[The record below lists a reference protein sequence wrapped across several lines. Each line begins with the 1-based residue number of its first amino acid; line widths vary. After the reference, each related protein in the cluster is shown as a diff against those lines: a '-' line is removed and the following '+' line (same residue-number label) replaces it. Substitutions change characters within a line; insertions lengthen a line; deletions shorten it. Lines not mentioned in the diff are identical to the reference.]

1 MGQIPLLGRYEI
13 LYIQAVPELS
23 NHILYANDVLSFYKE
38 EIAGEQANFIH
49 DRAAV
54 TGRSVTDALDDTV
67 DDAITATLAARE
79 ALRGTPEGEACEAVM
94 AGYVRFH
101 FLDGRYR
108 LRELLG
114 SDVDS
119 LMTTSS

>member
-1 MGQIPLLGRYEI
+1 MRRLNVARLTCSDLRC
-13 LYIQAVPELS
+13 S
-23 NHILYANDVLSFYKE
+23 DVLSFYKE
-38 EIAGEQANFIH
+38 EIAGEQPNFIH

-54 TGRSVTDALDDTV
+54 TGRSVAEALSDTV

-79 ALRGTPEGEACEAVM
+79 VLRGTPEGEACEAVM

-101 FLDGRYR
+101 FLAGRYR

-119 LMTTSS
+119 LISTPI